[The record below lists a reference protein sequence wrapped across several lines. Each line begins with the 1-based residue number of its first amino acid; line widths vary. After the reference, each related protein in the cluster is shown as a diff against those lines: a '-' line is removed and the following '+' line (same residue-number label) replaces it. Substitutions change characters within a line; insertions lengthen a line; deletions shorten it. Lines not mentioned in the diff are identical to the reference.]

1 VTFSDGEVWV
11 VIFTLNVATVQF
23 HHYAAVPLRQTDSMV
38 TNETPEEKPLQPA
51 SFVIHVTRGVIR
63 DQKTRR
69 RVMVLVLTAAIIVM
83 IFGATILRKVL
94 DPHERPGWFLFY
106 WLVCAWLTMTAI
118 LLALFDLLMLRI
130 EARKAERDLRK
141 EMENASSGTSG
152 DL

>member
-1 VTFSDGEVWV
+1 
-11 VIFTLNVATVQF
+11 
-23 HHYAAVPLRQTDSMV
+23 MV

-83 IFGATILRKVL
+83 IFGATILHKVL

-141 EMENASSGTSG
+141 EMENASSGTPG

>member
-1 VTFSDGEVWV
+1 
-11 VIFTLNVATVQF
+11 LNVATVQF
-23 HHYAAVPLRQTDSMV
+23 HHYAAVPVRQTDSMV

-51 SFVIHVTRGVIR
+51 SFVIYVTRGVIR

-83 IFGATILRKVL
+83 IFGATILQKVL

-130 EARKAERDLRK
+130 AARKAERDLRK
-141 EMENASSGTSG
+141 EMENASSGTPG